1 MTVFIFMLMQ
11 KVQEASA
18 GRIFMQPLLA
28 AWTFNL
34 DKQHGHAACTVASSY
49 FSPSRTTASIDNKEL
64 VFIYSR
70 KTLDLVRK
78 QETITNYCS
87 NSLIWIQLISI

>member
-18 GRIFMQPLLA
+18 GRIFMQPVLA

-34 DKQHGHAACTVASSY
+34 DKQHGHAACTVASL
-49 FSPSRTTASIDNKEL
+49 FEKHLGIL
-64 VFIYSR
+64 
-70 KTLDLVRK
+70 
-78 QETITNYCS
+78 
-87 NSLIWIQLISI
+87 